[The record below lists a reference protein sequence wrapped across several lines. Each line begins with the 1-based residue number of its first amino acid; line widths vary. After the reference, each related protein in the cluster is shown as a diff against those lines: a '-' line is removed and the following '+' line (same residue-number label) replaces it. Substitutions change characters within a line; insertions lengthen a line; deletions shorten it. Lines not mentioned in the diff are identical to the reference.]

1 MMDENMLRMQRE
13 AVERVRQM
21 QERARKYVEN
31 DGHFKEEKQQ
41 ADQDKTLAEGLKP
54 DLPENKLSAE
64 KPGLI
69 KKKPVVSRRTL
80 GRQRAA
86 FPFDAGGTSVRND
99 APIELVLALLY
110 IAM

>member
-41 ADQDKTLAEGLKP
+41 ADQDKTGKGLKP

-69 KKKPVVSRRTL
+69 KKKSPSFLDGLWEDSEQLFLLMLAVL
-80 GRQRAA
+80 L
-86 FPFDAGGTSVRND
+86 VRND